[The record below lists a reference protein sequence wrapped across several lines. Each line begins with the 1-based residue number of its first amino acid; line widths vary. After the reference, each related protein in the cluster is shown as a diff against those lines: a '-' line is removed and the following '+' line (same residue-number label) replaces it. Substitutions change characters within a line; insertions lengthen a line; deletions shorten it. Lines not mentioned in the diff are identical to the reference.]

1 MQYHSVSA
9 DICNIVVRSYKRVS
23 EGNPPVAGP
32 AGKDFDKV
40 DSICDAI
47 CCVCEVPDVTTL
59 VRCKANP
66 YNLGCECKG
75 GRKTGMCAHILAVTH
90 TILKAQPVEEQKKL
104 SYCNIKL
111 MGKALTD
118 KSKARGKWLKGKNA
132 AKDLHY
138 LHKDSSDGSSDESAD
153 DW

>member
-1 MQYHSVSA
+1 M
-9 DICNIVVRSYKRVS
+9 RSYKRVS
-23 EGNPPVAGP
+23 EGNPPA
-32 AGKDFDKV
+32 AGKPGKDLDKV
-40 DSICDAI
+40 DGICQAI
-47 CCVCEVPDVTTL
+47 CCVCEVTDETAL

-104 SYCNIKL
+104 SYCNLKL

-118 KSKARGKWLKGKNA
+118 KSKERGKWLKGQKA
-132 AKDLHY
+132 AKDLHF
-138 LHKDSSDGSSDESAD
+138 LHKDSSDDNSEDSNSDDSAEE
-153 DW
+153 W